1 MRERLSVSVSRN
13 SGTESETSNTP
24 TGHVDAEDSSYALRH
39 SFMLVVVRR
48 HAPRR
53 VRGTEG
59 AGGCKGRRYLGGAG
73 SRSIVAV
80 YRHGHTHVPVPHE
93 RTREKT
99 GGPPPTD
106 YSLLMRVHRLVSCS
120 ALVLLLIE
128 LLPDVCCCE

>member
-1 MRERLSVSVSRN
+1 MQRSEVSRR
-13 SGTESETSNTP
+13 SG
-24 TGHVDAEDSSYALRH
+24 A
-39 SFMLVVVRR
+39 
-48 HAPRR
+48 
-53 VRGTEG
+53 
-59 AGGCKGRRYLGGAG
+59 AG
-73 SRSIVAV
+73 SRSISGLSTRA
-80 YRHGHTHVPVPHE
+80 YTHVPVPHE

>member
-59 AGGCKGRRYLGGAG
+59 A
-73 SRSIVAV
+73 RSIVAV